1 MKTKNIL
8 MSILLVMGSI
18 AAKAAGYPPELALV
32 SQPVMVYN
40 YNSITVIYDV
50 ENIGDYT
57 YRGYVSLYLEP
68 DYGYSYAEKYVR
80 VYPGRIKRIA
90 IDIPLH
96 RIDRRYVFTIMPYY
110 ELGNELYSF
119 TTFEYFEPID
129 FYWDGPRT
137 ERWIVITVP
146 PRIRHYHRPG
156 VYRYYYDGFR
166 PPMPPPGH
174 GPMPP
179 MDPHHHTYGYHHS
192 NGGYPATHPEI
203 YSGPAND
210 PAPTAT
216 VRPKANGGSMSSGS
230 SNTTNTVAPTNNGG
244 SSSNRVSISNS
255 GRTGNSSTGTN
266 SNTSSGRVSNS
277 NNNSSRTSSS
287 SSTSSRVGNST
298 SGRTDTGT
306 STRPVINSN
315 SSSRTNTGTS
325 NNGNSRVNSSSSN
338 TSRTSSGTSSS
349 SSRVNNSSS
358 NSSRATGSSNS
369 GSSRASS
376 SNSSTRRSG
385 TSTSSATKSS
395 SSSRSSNSSST
406 SRSSSSNSNRG
417 GSSSGRR

>member
-8 MSILLVMGSI
+8 MSILLVIGSI
-18 AAKAAGYPPELALV
+18 AAKAAGGYPPELALV

-80 VYPGRIKRIA
+80 VYPGRIKRIE
-90 IDIPLH
+90 IDIPLY
-96 RIDRRYVFTIMPYY
+96 RIDRRYAFTIMPYY

-129 FYWDGPRT
+129 FYWDGPRR
-137 ERWIVITVP
+137 ERWVVITIP
-146 PRIRHYHRPG
+146 PRIRYYHRPG
-156 VYRYYYDGFR
+156 TYRYYYDGYR

-174 GPMPP
+174 GPLPP

-192 NGGYPATHPEI
+192 NGGYPSTHPDI
-203 YSGPAND
+203 YNGPANE
-210 PAPTAT
+210 PAPRAT

-230 SNTTNTVAPTNNGG
+230 SNTSTSSTNGSNSNGSRATSTSSSG
-244 SSSNRVSISNS
+244 SS
-255 GRTGNSSTGTN
+255 
-266 SNTSSGRVSNS
+266 SSGRVS
-277 NNNSSRTSSS
+277 
-287 SSTSSRVGNST
+287 GST

-315 SSSRTNTGTS
+315 GSSRTNSGTS
-325 NNGNSRVNSSSSN
+325 NSGSSRVNSGSSSS
-338 TSRTSSGTSSS
+338 SRTSSGTSSS
-349 SSRVNNSSS
+349 NSRVNNSSS
-358 NSSRATGSSNS
+358 SSSRSSGTSSS
-369 GSSRASS
+369 GSSR
-376 SNSSTRRSG
+376 
-385 TSTSSATKSS
+385 TSSSS
-395 SSSRSSNSSST
+395 SSSRSSGTSSSSSSRT
-406 SRSSSSNSNRG
+406 SSSSSNTRSSGTSSSRSSSS
-417 GSSSGRR
+417 SSSRSGSGNGRR